1 MPKPKPSQDS
11 SETGGRLF
19 ALLIAC
25 FYALFTLLPNSSS
38 LVVSW
43 PWVFIWQM
51 ALLTPML
58 WLLWQVWQQ
67 ERLQGLGLGLD
78 WIIAIA
84 VLGLFV
90 STLGAEFPNQ
100 ARWYAWAT
108 LGFVAALYA
117 LRYWLNNNPKAGY
130 GLLVKQGYLNI
141 AFIVVSLGLWIT
153 QTWLPQLALINQA
166 KQLGVNLSFN
176 FATLELRNWAPLG
189 HQNYVAGYLV
199 LALPL
204 LIALSLIESGK
215 KRWLWGAATVLGLI
229 NFYTTSSRGGWL
241 GLLTFGLFALLGL
254 WIQGQVPR
262 RWLGFASLGI
272 IGAIA
277 ILFISNNRLQSSVIG
292 LFQGQGTGEISYRL
306 LNAIVGWRM
315 GISQPFT
322 GIGLGGV
329 PILYQKYRPLWAG
342 RESEITYQLHNTPA
356 QLFAEMGIW
365 GVIIPLALLIWLIYQ
380 LWQWVKHFKAKPS
393 QVKSANQDFI
403 IVWGLSGAILGYGVT
418 SITDYQLDII
428 AISGTLII
436 YGTVL
441 ITLFHAWQPVAVTA
455 KDERSPQGESSAP
468 IWSQVLTNPKTK
480 TVSCYGGL
488 GLILAMLIWLIP
500 IQRAWQLSNQAFS
513 ALDAKKVP
521 PFIQLLTNAHQLA
534 PWEAYYPNQLAWNL
548 GNIGLL
554 APNENLKNQFTEES
568 LKWFKKGLEISPYQE
583 FAYTNSG
590 WLELSRNP
598 QAASVAFAKALQ
610 LVPAKR
616 GVFYGLGLSLLA
628 QQKTDLAI
636 AAFTLECL
644 RDPLFIT
651 SPFWRGPV
659 LQPIYPLVLKEV
671 ESQLNQLIKETYPQS
686 SNLRSTLHQIRGG
699 LYWWQGRLEEAQ
711 KDLQQY
717 GNPTAQAL
725 LAISQGKSP
734 LLDSLPHPSAL
745 VLQAWNQPEQREKL
759 LEQAWLEKTELPLPP
774 NLKDQLMASIAQA
787 QKTNGVTFD
796 QWLKQNN
803 NFLQYRRQRLG
814 YGVVSRHI
822 DGPNPEDFFLVVENL
837 PINTWFTDI
846 FPSPFYD
853 PEFDLMLQPLR
864 KQLLTKILR

>member
-1 MPKPKPSQDS
+1 MPKPNLSQNS

-19 ALLIAC
+19 ALLTAG
-25 FYALFTLLPNSSS
+25 FYVLFTLLPNSSS
-38 LVVSW
+38 LVLSW

-51 ALLTPML
+51 ALLTPMI

-67 ERLQGLGLGLD
+67 EKLQGLGLGLD

-84 VLGLFV
+84 VLGLLV

-100 ARWYAWAT
+100 ARWYAWAA
-108 LGFVAALYA
+108 LGLIAALYA
-117 LRYWLNNNPKAGY
+117 LRYWLNNPQAGY
-130 GLLVKQGYLNI
+130 DLLVKQGYLNI
-141 AFIVVSLGLWIT
+141 AFILVSLGLWIT
-153 QTWLPQLALINQA
+153 QTWLPQLTLINQA
-166 KQLGVNLSFN
+166 KQLGANLSFS
-176 FATLELRNWAPLG
+176 FSTLELRNWAPIG

-215 KRWLWGAATVLGLI
+215 KRWLWIGAIILGLLD
-229 NFYTTSSRGGWL
+229 FYTTSSRGGWL

-262 RWLGFASLGI
+262 RWLGFGSLGI
-272 IGAIA
+272 VGAIA
-277 ILFISNNRLQSSVIG
+277 ILFVSNNRLQSSVIG
-292 LFQGQGTGEISYRL
+292 LFQGQGTGEIGYRL
-306 LNAIVGWRM
+306 LNATLGWRM
-315 GISQPFT
+315 GMSHLFT

-329 PILYQKYRPLWAG
+329 PILYQKYRPIWAG
-342 RESEITYQLHNTPA
+342 RDSEITYQLHSTPA

-365 GVIIPLALLIWLIYQ
+365 GIIILLAFLIWLIYQ
-380 LWQWVKHFKAKPS
+380 LWQWVKQFKAKQS
-393 QVKSANQDFI
+393 QVTESTRDFVF
-403 IVWGLSGAILGYGVT
+403 VWGLSGAILSYGVT
-418 SITDYQLDII
+418 SITDYQLDIFC
-428 AISGTLII
+428 ISGTLII
-436 YGTVL
+436 YTVVL
-441 ITLFHAWQPVAVTA
+441 LTLFQAWQTVSVSENA
-455 KDERSPQGESSAP
+455 RSPQAVASPAT
-468 IWSQVLTNPKTK
+468 WSKVLTNSKTK
-480 TVSCYGGL
+480 QVSCYAGL
-488 GLILAMLIWLIP
+488 GLILAMLVWLIP
-500 IQRAWQLSNQAFS
+500 IQRAWQLSNQSFS

-521 PFIQLLTNAHQLA
+521 PFVQLLSQANQLA

-554 APNENLKNQFTEES
+554 APNETIKNQFTEES
-568 LKWFKKGLEISPYQE
+568 LKWFKESLEVSPYQE

-659 LQPIYPLVLKEV
+659 LKPIYPLVLKEV
-671 ESQLNQLIKETYPQS
+671 ENQLNQLIKNPANQS
-686 SNLRSTLHQIRGG
+686 SNLQTTLHQIRGG
-699 LYWWQGRLEEAQ
+699 LYWWQGRLAEAQ

-725 LAISQGKSP
+725 LAIAQGKSP
-734 LLDSLPHPSAL
+734 QLDSLPHPSAL
-745 VLQAWNQPEQREKL
+745 VLQAWNQPDQREKL
-759 LEQAWLEKTELPLPP
+759 LEQAWLEETELPLPP
-774 NLKDQLMASIAQA
+774 NLKDQLIASMAQA
-787 QKTNGVTFD
+787 QKTDGASFE

-814 YGVVSRHI
+814 YGVVNRHI

-837 PINTWFTDI
+837 PINIWFADI

-853 PEFDLMLQPLR
+853 PAFDLMLQPLR
-864 KQLLTKILR
+864 EQLLSQILR

>member
-1 MPKPKPSQDS
+1 MPKPNLSQDS

-19 ALLIAC
+19 ALLTAC

-78 WIIAIA
+78 WVVAIA
-84 VLGLFV
+84 VLGLLV

-100 ARWYAWAT
+100 ARWYAWAA

-117 LRYWLNNNPKAGY
+117 LRYWLKNPQSGY
-130 GLLVKQGYLNI
+130 ELLVKQGYLNI
-141 AFIVVSLGLWIT
+141 AFILVSLGLWTT
-153 QTWLPQLALINQA
+153 QTWLPQLALINTA
-166 KQLGVNLSFN
+166 KQQGVNLAFN
-176 FATLELRNWAPLG
+176 FSTLELRNWAPLG

-215 KRWLWGAATVLGLI
+215 KRWLWIGATLLGLI
-229 NFYTTSSRGGWL
+229 DFYTTSSRGGWL
-241 GLLTFGLFALLGL
+241 GLVTFGLFALLGL

-272 IGAIA
+272 VGAIA
-277 ILFISNNRLQSSVIG
+277 VLFLSNNRLQSSLIN
-292 LFQGQGTGEISYRL
+292 LFQGQSTGELGYRL
-306 LNAIVGWRM
+306 LNATLGWRM
-315 GISQPFT
+315 GSSQPLT

-329 PILYQKYRPLWAG
+329 PILYQKYRPIWAG
-342 RESEITYQLHNTPA
+342 RDSEITYQLHSTPA

-365 GVIIPLALLIWLIYQ
+365 GIIIPLAFLIWLIYQ
-380 LWQWVKHFKAKPS
+380 LWQWVKRFKTKPS
-393 QVKSANQDFI
+393 QTTESARDFI
-403 IVWGLSGAILGYGVT
+403 IIWGLVGAILGYGVT
-418 SITDYQLDII
+418 SITDYQLDNI
-428 AISGTLII
+428 AISGTLMI
-436 YGTVL
+436 YTVVL
-441 ITLFHAWQPVAVTA
+441 LTLFRAWQSVSVT
-455 KDERSPQGESSAP
+455 SPDQCSESPAIGSK
-468 IWSQVLTNPKTK
+468 VLTSPKTK
-480 TVSCYGGL
+480 TACCYGGL
-488 GLILAMLIWLIP
+488 GLMIAMLIWLIP
-500 IQRAWQLSNQAFS
+500 IQRAWQLSNQSFS

-521 PFIQLLTNAHQLA
+521 PFVQLLTQAHQIT

-554 APNENLKNQFTEES
+554 APNETIKNQFTEES
-568 LKWFKKGLEISPYQE
+568 LKWFKTSLEVSPYQE
-583 FAYTNSG
+583 FAHTNSG

-598 QAASVAFAKALQ
+598 QAASISFAKALQ

-636 AAFTLECL
+636 AAFSLECL

-671 ESQLNQLIKETYPQS
+671 ETQLNELIKNASAKS
-686 SNLRSTLHQIRGG
+686 SSLQATLHQIRGA

-711 KDLQQY
+711 QDLQTY

-734 LLDSLPHPSAL
+734 LLDSLPQPTAL
-745 VLQAWNQPEQREKL
+745 VLQAWNQPDQREKL
-759 LEQAWLEKTELPLPP
+759 LERAWLEKTELPLPP
-774 NLKDQLMASIAQA
+774 KLKDQLIASMAQA
-787 QKTNGVTFD
+787 EKLPAATFD
-796 QWLKQNN
+796 QWIRNN
-803 NFLQYRRQRLG
+803 SPFLQYRRQRLG
-814 YGVVSRHI
+814 FGVVSRHI
-822 DGPNPEDFFLVVENL
+822 DGPNPDDFFLVVENL
-837 PINTWFTDI
+837 PINTWFAEA

-853 PEFDLMLQPLR
+853 PEFDLMLQTLR
-864 KQLLTKILR
+864 DRVLQKVLQS